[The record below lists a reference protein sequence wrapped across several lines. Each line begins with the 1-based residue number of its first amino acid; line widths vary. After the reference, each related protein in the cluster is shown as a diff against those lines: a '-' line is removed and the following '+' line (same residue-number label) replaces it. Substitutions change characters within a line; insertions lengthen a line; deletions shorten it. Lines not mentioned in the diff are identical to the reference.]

1 MQPESTNTEGQYRD
15 SSNLNARQQLHARFS
30 VNGYGWHRWVFDHL
44 AVPAGLRIIE
54 LGCGPGALWA
64 ENSDRV
70 SGDWRVTLVDRSPGM
85 VCEARERCP
94 GFSFAVADAQSL
106 PFDDGSFDAI
116 IANHMLYHVHDRGRA
131 LSEMRRV
138 LMPGGRLYAATNG
151 HTHMRD
157 LNQIMARFGASLP
170 SSHESFSLENGE
182 SQLRPC
188 FTKVK
193 LRRYDDA
200 LLVTDAEPLV
210 AYARS
215 TQRLTD
221 EGIIGLHTH
230 IEQELTVRG
239 SIRIAKD
246 TGLFEAQ

>member
-1 MQPESTNTEGQYRD
+1 MRSERPNTHNQYRD
-15 SSNLNARQQLHARFS
+15 SSNLSARQQLHARFS
-30 VNGYGWHRWVFDHL
+30 VNEYGWQRWVLDQL
-44 AVPAGLRIIE
+44 AVPAGARILE

-70 SGDWRVTLVDRSPGM
+70 PGDWRVTLLDLSPGM
-85 VCEARERCP
+85 VCEAMSRGP
-94 GFSFAVADAQSL
+94 GFSFVVADVQSI
-106 PFDDGSFDAI
+106 PFGDGSFDAI
-116 IANHMLYHVHDRGRA
+116 IANHMLYHVPASQRA

-138 LMPGGRLYAATNG
+138 LLPGGRLYAATNG
-151 HTHMRD
+151 HKHMRK
-157 LNQIMARFGASLP
+157 LNQVMAKFGAALP

-182 SQLRPC
+182 SQLRQC
-188 FTKVK
+188 FTKVE

-200 LLVTDAEPLV
+200 LVVTGAGPLV

-215 TQRLTD
+215 THRLTE
-221 EGIIGLHTH
+221 EGIIGLRTH

-246 TGLFEAQ
+246 AGLFEAQ